1 MAFLKVLGNQAF
13 QAFRGA
19 ICSSYAD
26 KGQLF
31 DTTCAQRDLFV
42 NQRMNASG
50 LLLMIYSPETKQNK
64 MVRYLNMV
72 TCNSITIYIQNGN
85 YSQ

>member
-1 MAFLKVLGNQAF
+1 MKLQMAFLKLLGNHAF

-31 DTTCAQRDLFV
+31 DTTCARRDLFD
-42 NQRMNASG
+42 ASG
-50 LLLMIYSPETKQNK
+50 LLPYDLFS
-64 MVRYLNMV
+64 
-72 TCNSITIYIQNGN
+72 
-85 YSQ
+85 